1 MNEQYKEFI
10 SGTDRS
16 RITYH
21 SSLMEIFKRF
31 CYLPAPERGEL
42 KRHLFEELPPTQ
54 MTNETI
60 DQYLT
65 RMKITKSLKKYAK
78 LP

>member
-1 MNEQYKEFI
+1 
-10 SGTDRS
+10 
-16 RITYH
+16 
-21 SSLMEIFKRF
+21 
-31 CYLPAPERGEL
+31 
-42 KRHLFEELPPTQ
+42 

-78 LP
+78 LPWCILT